1 MRQFIDLGLSPVI
14 VQAIEKLG
22 FEDPTPIQREAIPFL
37 LANQK
42 DITAL
47 AQTGT
52 GKTAAFGLPLLEKVD
67 SSRSNT
73 QGLILVPT
81 RELGQQVSQQLKQFA
96 AFAKQVN
103 IEVVYGGASIE
114 QQIRAL
120 RKAPHIII
128 ATPGRLIDLINR
140 RKVDLT
146 QVNYVVLDEADEMLN
161 MGFKEDIDT
170 ILETTPENKNTWL
183 FSATMSTGIRRIASN
198 YLNNPHEI
206 KIDAQET
213 VNEGITHAFVET
225 NRETRVDI
233 IKNILMIESE
243 AGGILFCRT
252 KAESEEVGQELQNAG
267 IKSEVLHGG
276 FTQAHRDKVMKK
288 FREKKIQLLVA
299 TDVAARG
306 IDVKDIGYVFNFG
319 IPDNVEFYTH
329 RSGRTARA
337 GSKGT
342 SIVFIGRR
350 DRSKLKNLARRLRID
365 FEQFQMP
372 DVNKVVEEKLVN
384 WIEELQKKS
393 EKAEKRIPADII
405 NDVTKKLNH
414 FSREQLI
421 SMLIDSDFGKLYKAL
436 DQIKKIEEKR
446 CSEEING
453 KREGRGR
460 NDRNDRSD
468 RSDRSERSRNSSQ
481 PSRGDR
487 NYPRYFINLGKMDS
501 MNKKDLAM
509 FISQQAGIP
518 QRDLVSIDIFRT
530 HSYFSVNKKFTD
542 RIASSM
548 RGIEVNGRKL
558 RVNPDNV

>member
-1 MRQFIDLGLSPVI
+1 MKQFIDLGLSPVV

-22 FEDPTPIQREAIPFL
+22 FEEPTPIQKEAIPFL

-67 SSRSNT
+67 STISNT

-81 RELGQQVSQQLKQFA
+81 RELGQQVASQLKQFA
-96 AFAKQVN
+96 AFAKAVH

-140 RKVDLT
+140 RKVDLSN
-146 QVNYVVLDEADEMLN
+146 VNYVVLDEADEMLN

-170 ILETTPENKNTWL
+170 ILETTPNEKNTWL
-183 FSATMSTGIRRIASN
+183 FSATMSKGIRHIASN

-206 KIDAQET
+206 KIDSRET
-213 VNEGITHAFVET
+213 VNEGITHAYIET

-233 IKNILMIESE
+233 IKNILLVENE
-243 AGGILFCRT
+243 TGGILFCRT
-252 KAESEEVGQELQNAG
+252 KAESEDVGQALQNAG
-267 IKSEVLHGG
+267 IHTEVLHGG
-276 FTQAHRDKVMKK
+276 FTQAHRDKVMRK

-319 IPDNVEFYTH
+319 IPDNMEFYTH

-342 SIVFIGRR
+342 SVVFIGRR

-365 FEQFQMP
+365 FEPFKMP
-372 DVNKVVEEKLVN
+372 DVNDIIQEKLSDWVN
-384 WIEELQKKS
+384 GLQKKVD
-393 EKAEKRIPADII
+393 KAEKRIPSEITENVA
-405 NDVTKKLNH
+405 KQLNH

-421 SMLIDSDFGKLYKAL
+421 SMLVDTEFGKMYKAVNNIGK
-436 DQIKKIEEKR
+436 IKEKKKFDDVR
-446 CSEEING
+446 GG
-453 KREGRGR
+453 KR
-460 NDRNDRSD
+460 NDRRKDNK
-468 RSDRSERSRNSSQ
+468 SERSRNSNM
-481 PSRGDR
+481 PSRGDKDF
-487 NYPRYFINLGKMDS
+487 PRYFINIGKMDS
-501 MNKKDLAM
+501 MSKKDLAV

-548 RGIEVNGRKL
+548 RGVEVNGRQL
-558 RVNPDNV
+558 RVNRDNVK